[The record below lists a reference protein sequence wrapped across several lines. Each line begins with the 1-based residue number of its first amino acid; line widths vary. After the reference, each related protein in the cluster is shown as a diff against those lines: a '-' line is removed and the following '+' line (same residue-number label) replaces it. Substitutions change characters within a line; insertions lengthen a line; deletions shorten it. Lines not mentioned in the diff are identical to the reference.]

1 MGLKIE
7 LRCGLEAHYEHITL
21 LKASW
26 RPLGALLEALGAKKK
41 YMERPLAALRE
52 ISRQVSAKNK
62 V

>member
-1 MGLKIE
+1 MKLKIE
-7 LRCGLEAHYEHITL
+7 LRCGLEAHHEHITL

-52 ISRQVSAKNK
+52 ISRQVSAKIK
-62 V
+62 L

>member
-7 LRCGLEAHYEHITL
+7 LRCGLEAHHEHITL

-41 YMERPLAALRE
+41 YMERPLAGQKAK
-52 ISRQVSAKNK
+52 SRQVSAKNEL
-62 V
+62 

>member
-7 LRCGLEAHYEHITL
+7 LKCGLKALREHITL

-41 YMERPLAALRE
+41 YMERPLDGQKAKSRE
-52 ISRQVSAKNK
+52 VSAKNK
-62 V
+62 L